1 MTTKMKTF
9 SARCQHWMGDY
20 EQTVFIDAKDEDGA
34 RKALERVG
42 FAVFEV
48 TELEE
53 EDEDD

>member
-1 MTTKMKTF
+1 MKTF
-9 SARCQHWMGDY
+9 SVRCQHWMGDY

-53 EDEDD
+53 EDEDG